1 MSQILKL
8 RPARPDD
15 EPFLREL
22 KAQLD
27 TERLGIQYWGPGQEE
42 TARKVI
48 ELQFR
53 GHAAHYA
60 KVKANWETKDN
71 IVELDG
77 TPVGRFILA
86 GGRSELRLC
95 DIAID
100 RAHRGMGLGKVI
112 LDSIKNECARSQR
125 PLRLHV
131 DRLNNAF
138 QFYVSQGFRV
148 VEDVGTHYKM
158 EWNPSPESGRLYSF
172 APAP

>member
-8 RPARPDD
+8 RPTRPDD
-15 EPFLREL
+15 EPYLREL

-27 TERLGIQYWGPGQEE
+27 SERLGIQYWGPGQEE
-42 TARKVI
+42 MARKVI

-60 KVKANWETKDN
+60 KVKAGWETKDN
-71 IVELDG
+71 IIELG
-77 TPVGRFILA
+77 GVPVGRFIVA
-86 GGRSELRLC
+86 GGKSELRLC

-100 RAHRGMGLGKVI
+100 RAHRGMGLGKAI
-112 LDSIKNECARSQR
+112 LDSIKNECVRSHR
-125 PLRLHV
+125 PLHLHV

-148 VEDVGTHYKM
+148 VEDKETHYFM
-158 EWNPSPESGRLYSF
+158 EWNPNPESGRIFSF
-172 APAP
+172 GNA